1 MTDKEQ
7 IIIDGKKEK
16 VNILFECNH
25 IDDLQAYEMVKN
37 RIEITPENAPI
48 CNFKIKIVSNT
59 KSPYGFYTIFQKD
72 PKKDEWEYMGIGNSG
87 ASSLITALLKA
98 HKMGLKRISDLE
110 ERVIKHSAVVEEYC
124 NRLADK
130 EQECEELKTQISKI
144 KEYVRHNM
152 FDADCENWFEIFIY
166 TFEDWKKSIL
176 ENENKYKK
184 ECEKYKQALDD
195 ILEFIDREDWS
206 ILEHVDKG
214 IKDIIN
220 KAKDGKNEK
229 IHL

>member
-1 MTDKEQ
+1 MNSIEQIMIDGVDVSRCIDFNKRDKVSCYHILYDKCNENPNCYFKQLACKTQECEQKDKELLSNEK
-7 IIIDGKKEK
+7 IINKLMKEVDELRQECEELKKRATIAEDNFACE
-16 VNILFECNH
+16 V
-25 IDDLQAYEMVKN
+25 QARLYHQN
-37 RIEITPENAPI
+37 
-48 CNFKIKIVSNT
+48 
-59 KSPYGFYTIFQKD
+59 
-72 PKKDEWEYMGIGNSG
+72 EW
-87 ASSLITALLKA
+87 LKFS
-98 HKMGLKRISDLE
+98 K
-110 ERVIKHSAVVEEYC
+110 
-124 NRLADK
+124 
-130 EQECEELKTQISKI
+130 ECEELKTQISKI

-220 KAKDGKNEK
+220 EAKRTANNDR
-229 IHL
+229 

>member
-48 CNFKIKIVSNT
+48 CNFKIKIVSST

-98 HKMGLKRISDLE
+98 HKMGCIFLKKMMTAQKTSITLVISE
-110 ERVIKHSAVVEEYC
+110 G
-124 NRLADK
+124 
-130 EQECEELKTQISKI
+130 
-144 KEYVRHNM
+144 
-152 FDADCENWFEIFIY
+152 
-166 TFEDWKKSIL
+166 KKL
-176 ENENKYKK
+176 
-184 ECEKYKQALDD
+184 
-195 ILEFIDREDWS
+195 W
-206 ILEHVDKG
+206 G
-214 IKDIIN
+214 
-220 KAKDGKNEK
+220 
-229 IHL
+229 